1 MTTLLVLGSKP
12 KPILPGS
19 STYDE
24 VACANA
30 SGRSARNH
38 GLPVPRY
45 TVVSAIVTS
54 GRKPANDLAVEAL
67 RGLQTGR
74 LIIYPRP
81 RPQGPVVVR
90 ASKYL
95 RNYRM
100 NPRYVR
106 WKLRRIGYEFV
117 EFESPSP
124 EFFSNTFERL
134 CEDDP
139 ALIQLMRNKQPSTGL
154 ATLALGIVAGGYSRF
169 ILTGFSF
176 EITHDYA
183 RNPLVDQRGPVSA
196 HAETDQTILRHL
208 SRRLG
213 TIFTTEPAVHEA
225 TGVPYL

>member
-12 KPILPGS
+12 EPILPES
-19 STYDE
+19 MAYNE

-30 SGRSARNH
+30 SGRSARRH
-38 GLPVPRY
+38 GLPIPRF

-81 RPQGPVVVR
+81 RPRGPMVAR
-90 ASKYL
+90 ALKYL
-95 RNYRM
+95 SNYRV

-106 WKLRRIGYEFV
+106 WKLRRIGYEFG
-117 EFESPSP
+117 EFVAPSP
-124 EFFSNTFERL
+124 EFFTSTFETL
-134 CEDDP
+134 CEGDP
-139 ALIQLMRNKQPSTGL
+139 ELIRLMRKKQPSTGL

-169 ILTGFSF
+169 ILAGFSF

-183 RNPLVDQRGPVSA
+183 RNPLVDERGPVSA
-196 HAETDQTILRHL
+196 HAETDQAILRHL

-225 TGVPYL
+225 TGIPYL

>member
-1 MTTLLVLGSKP
+1 MRTLLVLGSKP
-12 KPILPGS
+12 DPILPGS
-19 STYDE
+19 DAYDE

-38 GLPVPRY
+38 GLPIPRF

-81 RPQGPVVVR
+81 RPRGPMVAR
-90 ASKYL
+90 TLKRL

-100 NPRYVR
+100 SPRYVC
-106 WKLRRIGYEFV
+106 WKLRRIGYEFA
-117 EFESPSP
+117 EFESPPP
-124 EFFSNTFERL
+124 EFFSDTFGML
-134 CEDDP
+134 CADDP
-139 ALIQLMRNKQPSTGL
+139 ELIGLMRNKQPSTGL
-154 ATLALGIVAGGYSRF
+154 ATLALGIAAGSYSRF
-169 ILTGFSF
+169 ILAGFSF

-183 RNPLVDQRGPVSA
+183 RNPLVDERGPVSA
-196 HAETDQTILRHL
+196 HAETDQAILRHL

>member
-12 KPILPGS
+12 KPILPES
-19 STYDE
+19 AAYDE

-30 SGRSARNH
+30 SGRSALTH
-38 GLPVPRY
+38 GLAIPRY

-67 RGLQTGR
+67 RGLRTDK

-81 RPQGPVVVR
+81 RPQGPMVVR
-90 ASKYL
+90 ALWHL

-100 NPRYVR
+100 SPRFVR
-106 WKLRRIGYEFV
+106 WKLRRMGYEFG
-117 EFESPSP
+117 EFELPTP
-124 EFFSNTFERL
+124 EFFRNTFETL
-134 CEDDP
+134 CEGDSE
-139 ALIQLMRNKQPSTGL
+139 LIGLMRKKQPSTGL
-154 ATLALGIVAGGYSRF
+154 ATLALGIVAGAHSRF
-169 ILTGFSF
+169 ILAGFSF

-183 RNPLVDQRGPVSA
+183 RNPLIDERGPVSA
-196 HAETDQTILRHL
+196 HAETDQAILRHL

-213 TIFTTEPAVHEA
+213 TIFTTEPAIHET